1 MFAPTVVFYFNKKRK
16 QQNETL
22 KDFKFEPLENQMVF
36 IVHSEWINLY
46 YMLLRTKCHSLIYK
60 KTYFYSFVEW
70 MIYFKLLI
78 INFLKKLNNL
88 VAFMTV
94 YLRSF

>member
-36 IVHSEWINLY
+36 IVHSE
-46 YMLLRTKCHSLIYK
+46 
-60 KTYFYSFVEW
+60 
-70 MIYFKLLI
+70 
-78 INFLKKLNNL
+78 
-88 VAFMTV
+88 
-94 YLRSF
+94 